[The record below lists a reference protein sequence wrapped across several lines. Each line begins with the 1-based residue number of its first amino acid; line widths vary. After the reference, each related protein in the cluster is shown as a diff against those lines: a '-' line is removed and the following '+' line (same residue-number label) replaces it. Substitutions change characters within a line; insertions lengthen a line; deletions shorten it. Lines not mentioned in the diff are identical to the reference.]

1 MFVAFIALITDS
13 SMFYVQNSRL
23 FLKILLNL
31 YIFKKSSGSIPACLR
46 MALSVPSGI
55 SPE

>member
-1 MFVAFIALITDS
+1 MLGHPLIRNGGS
-13 SMFYVQNSRL
+13 
-23 FLKILLNL
+23 LLRAQE
-31 YIFKKSSGSIPACLR
+31 IVGFDAGCLR

>member
-1 MFVAFIALITDS
+1 MRCIADRTAVQG
-13 SMFYVQNSRL
+13 SMFKVN
-23 FLKILLNL
+23 FKILLIF